1 MTDQPNGTPP
11 PAVDPLK
18 IATEV
23 YLLDALLQHAQAV
36 VSQFAFRGRMDLAQ
50 QLVQALQPLAA
61 YRAHVDAATRS
72 GIVLA
77 GPGDLPRARG

>member
-1 MTDQPNGTPP
+1 MNENGSP
-11 PAVDPLK
+11 PAADPLK

-36 VSQFAFRGRMDLAQ
+36 VNQFAFRGRMDLAQ
-50 QLVQALQPLAA
+50 QLAQALHPLVVF
-61 YRAHVDAATRS
+61 RERVNVETRS

>member
-1 MTDQPNGTPP
+1 MNENGSP
-11 PAVDPLK
+11 PAADPLK

-36 VSQFAFRGRMDLAQ
+36 VNQFAFRGRMDLAQ
-50 QLVQALQPLAA
+50 QLEQALQPLVVL
-61 YRAHVDAATRS
+61 RAQVDAETRS